1 MNPSETKTILVCF
14 FAQAS
19 IGTFDVLDTMVTSAS
34 SSLSM
39 KESGINA
46 AASSFSLLSA
56 DDSKMNSSVLD
67 PGAPVFIPRQSR
79 QKLDDDNETVRTPMD
94 ENIRSM
100 FVV

>member
-1 MNPSETKTILVCF
+1 MNRIFLFV

-46 AASSFSLLSA
+46 AVSSFSLLSA
-56 DDSKMNSSVLD
+56 DDSKMSSSVLD

-79 QKLDDDNETVRTPMD
+79 QKLDDDNETVRTSIE
-94 ENIRSM
+94 ENMRTM
-100 FVV
+100 LVF